1 MVKNDFFLQ
10 NSTSFHVN
18 GVRFSSNILKDCSWE
33 NAKQSSSRDFFQNL
47 IISITFW
54 VMPSWKVANKMNHT
68 VGAMR
73 DKRDIGD
80 KRDEWNKNEWDI
92 IKETWRVIKRTEEK
106 TLKFAFRN
114 FRVTILP
121 TYLPT
126 YGQSL
131 L

>member
-54 VMPSWKVANKMNHT
+54 VMPSWKVANEMNHT

-73 DKRDIGD
+73 DKRDIRD
-80 KRDEWNKNEWDI
+80 KRDEWN
-92 IKETWRVIKRTEEK
+92 
-106 TLKFAFRN
+106 
-114 FRVTILP
+114 
-121 TYLPT
+121 
-126 YGQSL
+126 
-131 L
+131 